1 MPGPVA
7 LGGQALT
14 PIERKRRSVAVR
26 KDAVEWLS
34 RRLPNKLERYRLKVG
49 GEDGARLRQAL
60 EEARRLGW
68 LKKPVEDD

>member
-1 MPGPVA
+1 
-7 LGGQALT
+7 LT
-14 PIERKRRSVAVR
+14 PVERAQRSQAVKR
-26 KDAVEWLS
+26 DAARWLD

-68 LKKPVEDD
+68 LKKPVMDE